1 MKTSPEKSP
10 EKNCIAQM
18 CSFQIAQETDKE
30 TAQNQSRI
38 KPKLAN
44 SMQTKAQAKCDTLLI
59 ESNIT
64 GFQVNFKLLQF
75 LYHANKCI

>member
-59 ESNIT
+59 ESKLISNYC
-64 GFQVNFKLLQF
+64 NFYIMPINVFK
-75 LYHANKCI
+75 YIK